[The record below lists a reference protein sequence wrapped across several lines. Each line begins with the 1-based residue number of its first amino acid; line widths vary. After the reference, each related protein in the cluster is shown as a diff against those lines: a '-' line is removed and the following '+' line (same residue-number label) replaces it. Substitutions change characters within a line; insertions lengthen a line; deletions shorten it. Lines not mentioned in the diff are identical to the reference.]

1 MNRISSLILVVVLMA
16 VSACGSSDAP
26 EGPLPEGQ
34 KESKKD
40 LKGQIRIGGA
50 YALFPMLGSL
60 AEDFMQLYPDV
71 KIEVERTASGEGTK
85 GLIDGRYQLAM
96 ISSPLTEEEI
106 SAGIWEV
113 PVAKDGVAPIISMS
127 NPYFE
132 QLVSQGIDPGEFLKV
147 FTGDKPVVW
156 GDLLGNNS
164 SERIDVFV
172 REEES
177 GATDVWASFVYHNAS
192 ELKGTRVAGDDEMIK
207 SVGENPLAIGYCNL
221 SYAFDRNTGE
231 RTGNIQIIPVD
242 LDYDNSI
249 ERTEFP
255 FKNLEE
261 AHRSLWLGF
270 YPDLLCRELTLGSM
284 GKPSEEVVIE
294 FIRYVLTEGQ
304 DAVKETGFCGLNN
317 VYIQNSLDRLN

>member
-1 MNRISSLILVVVLMA
+1 MNRISSLIMVVVLMA

-26 EGPLPEGQ
+26 KGPLPEGQ

-50 YALFPMLGSL
+50 YALYPLLGSL
-60 AEDFMQLYPDV
+60 AEDFMQIYPDV
-71 KIEVERTASGEGTK
+71 KIEVERTASGEGTV

-127 NPYFE
+127 NPYFD
-132 QLVSQGIDPGEFLKV
+132 QLVSQGIDPGEFLMV
-147 FTGDKPVVW
+147 FIGDKPVVW

-177 GATDVWASFVYHNAS
+177 GAADVWASFVHHNVS
-192 ELKGTRVAGDDEMIK
+192 ELKGTRVTGDDDMIK
-207 SVGENPLAIGYCNL
+207 SVGENPLALGYCNL

-242 LDYDNSI
+242 LDYDNNI
-249 ERTEFP
+249 ERTELP
-255 FKNLEE
+255 FRNLEE

-270 YPDLLCRELTLGSM
+270 YPDVLCRELTLGSM

-304 DAVKETGFCGLNN
+304 DAVKETGYCGLNN